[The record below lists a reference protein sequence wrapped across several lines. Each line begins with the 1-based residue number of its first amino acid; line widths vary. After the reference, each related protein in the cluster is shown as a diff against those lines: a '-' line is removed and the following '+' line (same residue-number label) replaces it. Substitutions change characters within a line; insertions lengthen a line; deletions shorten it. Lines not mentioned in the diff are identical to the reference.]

1 MTEFPII
8 LDDLIEEELQNQ
20 IEDAM
25 FDCNWNFRMDN
36 GYEYDPKS
44 MGMEY
49 RKFLSPFEYDISPAI
64 IANIYSPQNKKV
76 FKLFYKIVQKSC
88 DKIKF
93 NIEKIERCY
102 GAIHA
107 LISKES
113 RRNNI
118 HVNMG
123 IPHLVMLYY
132 VNDCDGDT
140 ILYDKTLEDIPDGI
154 LYPDKYHNLKITHRI
169 SPKKGRIL
177 FFDGRTYHSPSTP
190 TKSMRCI
197 ITMDLFGKFT
207 DGNHIFSA
215 PESNPKNLFF
225 DYK

>member
-1 MTEFPII
+1 MNKLPII

-25 FDCNWNFRMDN
+25 FDCNWKFNIDN
-36 GYEYDPKS
+36 TLDYCPKS

-49 RKFLSPFEYDISPAI
+49 RKFLSPFEYDISPNI
-64 IANIYSPQNKKV
+64 ISDIHSPKNRKA
-76 FKLFYKIVQKSC
+76 FKLFYKIVEKAC
-88 DKIKF
+88 DEIEF
-93 NIEKIERCY
+93 DIEKIQRCY
-102 GAIHA
+102 GAIHT
-107 LISKES
+107 LITKEG

-118 HVNMG
+118 HVNML

-154 LYPDKYHNLKITHRI
+154 PYPEKYHNLNITHRI

-177 FFDGRTYHSPSTP
+177 FFDGRIYHAPSTP
-190 TKSMRCI
+190 TKSIRCI
-197 ITMDLFGKFT
+197 ITMDLFGKFA